1 MFDIFERINKIFIG
15 LLFRQIKSKIS
26 IVPKPLFY
34 IKTIG
39 KFKLVSK
46 SRIIVAADGS
56 EIQNEVKQNVAE
68 YLANILSVSTYSET
82 RKGEASGIG
91 FNFEIVLI
99 NKDDLPAY
107 ISNNII
113 LCINKSESY
122 INEAYV
128 INVDKNNINITASY
142 PAGLF
147 RGVQT
152 LRQLFSEKIEKKNY
166 VKKSK
171 LKIDCCK
178 IVDGPA
184 YQYRGLMLD
193 VARHFFNKEAVMRQI
208 DHAALYKINKLHL
221 HLSDDQGWRIEIKS
235 RPALTEIGSLGSAYG
250 TNPGGFFT
258 QEDFIK
264 IVEYAAKQYIE
275 VIPEIDMPGHM
286 NAALASIPELN
297 PDGKLAKPRTDTK
310 VGLSTLMCHS
320 DETFKFIE
328 DVIKEI
334 AAISPS
340 KYFHIGGDEA
350 DITNLFEYSYF
361 FERLIPIVKKYGK
374 TTIGWRP
381 YDCTDAVCGDAVVQ
395 NWFLIQDGFYFIKNK
410 KLKTILSPAAA
421 YLDQKYNKDTRIGFK
436 WRGLI
441 SLEKSYDWYP
451 SKISPETDI
460 FGVESALW
468 TETIVT
474 EDDIDYMLYPRLLA
488 NAEAGWTAES
498 LRDFSDFKNRL
509 QKQFARLDILGVN
522 YCKDYN

>member
-1 MFDIFERINKIFIG
+1 MFIIFKR
-15 LLFRQIKSKIS
+15 LFDKRIKSKVS
-26 IVPKPLFY
+26 IIPKPIFY
-34 IKTIG
+34 VKTMG
-39 KFKLVSK
+39 MFKLVSK
-46 SRIIVAADGS
+46 SKIIVTADDN
-56 EIQNEVKQNVAE
+56 EIQNEVKQNIAE
-68 YLANILSVSTYSET
+68 YLANILSAST
-82 RKGEASGIG
+82 G

-99 NKDDLPAY
+99 DKTDLSNY
-107 ISNNII
+107 LSNNII
-113 LCINKSESY
+113 LCIDKKESFLD
-122 INEAYV
+122 EAYI
-128 INVDKNNINITASY
+128 INIDKKCINITACE

-152 LRQLFSEKIEKKNY
+152 LRQLFSESIESKSLVKDRKWKIA
-166 VKKSK
+166 
-171 LKIDCCK
+171 CCK
-178 IVDGPA
+178 IIDGPA
-184 YQYRGLMLD
+184 YEYRGLMLD

-208 DHAALYKINKLHL
+208 DHASLYKINKLHL
-221 HLSDDQGWRIEIKS
+221 HLTDDQGWRIEIKS

-264 IVEYAAKQYIE
+264 IAEYAAKRYIE

-310 VGLSTLMCHS
+310 VGVSTLMCHS
-320 DETFKFIE
+320 DATFKFLE

-350 DITNLFEYSYF
+350 DVTTLSEYSYF

-381 YDCTDAVCGDAVVQ
+381 YDCTDAVDGDAVVQ

-410 KLKTILSPAAA
+410 KLKTILSPAVA
-421 YLDQKYNKDTRIGFK
+421 YLDQKYNKNTRIGFK

-451 SKISPETDI
+451 SKISPATDI
-460 FGVESALW
+460 LGIESALW

-488 NAEAGWTAES
+488 NAEAGWTAEN
-498 LRDFSDFKNRL
+498 LRDFSDFKKRL
-509 QKQFARLDILGVN
+509 KKHFARLDVLGVK
-522 YCKDYN
+522 YCDDYN

>member
-1 MFDIFERINKIFIG
+1 MFVISECINKIFKG
-15 LLFRQIKSKIS
+15 LININKNPDASIIPKPLTYEKNKGIFKLTSKSKI
-26 IVPKPLFY
+26 VVK
-34 IKTIG
+34 
-39 KFKLVSK
+39 
-46 SRIIVAADGS
+46 ADDI
-56 EIQNEVKQNVAE
+56 EIQNEIKQNIAE
-68 YLANILSVSTYSET
+68 YLVNILSAST
-82 RKGEASGIG
+82 G
-91 FNFEIVLI
+91 FNFEIMLFG
-99 NKDDLPAY
+99 KTDPSGYPSD
-107 ISNNII
+107 NIV
-113 LCINKSESY
+113 LCIDKNKVFLD
-122 INEAYV
+122 EAYN
-128 INVDKNNINITASY
+128 INVDKNNINITAGE

-152 LRQLFSEKIEKKNY
+152 LRQLFSEDIERKSFI
-166 VKKSK
+166 KKSK
-171 LKIDCCK
+171 WKISCCK
-178 IVDGPA
+178 IIDGPA

-193 VARHFFNKEAVMRQI
+193 VARHFFKKEAVMRQI

-235 RPALTEIGSLGSAYG
+235 RHALTEIGSLGSAYG

-258 QEDFIK
+258 QDDFIK
-264 IVEYAAKQYIE
+264 IVEYAAKRYIE

-297 PDGKLAKPRTDTK
+297 PNGKLAKPRTDTK
-310 VGLSTLMCHS
+310 VGVSTLMCHS
-320 DETFKFIE
+320 DATFEFLE

-350 DITNLFEYSYF
+350 DITTLPEYSYF

-381 YDCTDAVCGDAVVQ
+381 YDCTDAVYGDAVVQ
-395 NWFLIQDGFYFIKNK
+395 NWFLIQDGFYFIKSK
-410 KLKTILSPAAA
+410 KLKTILSPAVA
-421 YLDQKYNKDTRIGFK
+421 YLDQKYNADTRIGFK

-441 SLEKSYDWYP
+441 SLEKAYDWYP

-460 FGVESALW
+460 LGVESALW

-488 NAEAGWTAES
+488 NAEAGWTAENI
-498 LRDFSDFKNRL
+498 RDFSDFKNRL
-509 QKQFARLDILGVN
+509 QRQFARLDVLGVN
-522 YCKDYN
+522 YCKNYN